1 MSHEIKNR
9 GWRTPHVPGGLHAH
23 TVVCTCGQAFTA
35 KDSDSTA
42 ARNHAGLQW
51 QDHRDELE
59 RKPLAERFADFHQ
72 AHPEVY
78 AALVRLARQGHDAGA
93 RRLGIAQLFE
103 VLRWEWV
110 LSALPASNEAWKLNN
125 DYKSRYSRLIMQNE
139 EWAAG
144 IFEIR
149 RLHT

>member
-1 MSHEIKNR
+1 MTHEILNR
-9 GWRTPHVPGGLHAH
+9 GWNGPQNNPYSH
-23 TVVCTCGQAFTA
+23 TVVCTCGQAFTRYLRH
-35 KDSDSTA
+35 D
-42 ARNHAGLQW
+42 AGLAW
-51 QDHRDELE
+51 QEHRDELE
-59 RKPLAERFADFHQ
+59 RKPLAVRFQEFH
-72 AHPEVY
+72 AEHPEVY
-78 AALVRLARQGHDAGA
+78 EALVRLARQGHDAGA

-144 IFEIR
+144 LFEIR

>member
-1 MSHEIKNR
+1 MTTDYHLIRNR
-9 GWRTPHVPGGLHAH
+9 ETGRTIGGTPNW
-23 TVVCTCGQAFTA
+23 TVTCTCGKSFSSVYGRTPPGVA
-35 KDSDSTA
+35 
-42 ARNHAGLQW
+42 W
-51 QDHRDELE
+51 QEHRAEHV

-78 AALVRLARQGHDAGA
+78 AALTRLTRQAHDAGA
-93 RRLGIAQLFE
+93 RRIGIAQLFE

-125 DYKSRYSRLIMQNE
+125 DYKSRYSRLIMHRE
-139 EWAAG
+139 PWAAG
-144 IFEIR
+144 MFETR